1 MPDELPP
8 SRFEQQRIGE
18 RIGRL
23 DATVAG
29 QEDLAELLAQPGPAW
44 LARDDDREPFRT
56 QAPGQRLDLG
66 RLA

>member
-29 QEDLAELLAQPGPAW
+29 QEDLAELLA
-44 LARDDDREPFRT
+44 
-56 QAPGQRLDLG
+56 
-66 RLA
+66 